1 MAINSTLVKFY
12 IQVVSNLLNMFLLIM
27 LVDLLWSK
35 CSNYAVKLKKTMRRS
50 QCSFKNT
57 HNIVSINSTLV
68 KFYIQVV
75 SNLLNTFLL
84 IMKVDLLWPKSSNY
98 AVMLKKWDIVSIVT
112 KISIIQWQL
121 ILPWWNFIFK

>member
-1 MAINSTLVKFY
+1 VAINSTLVKFY

-27 LVDLLWSK
+27 MVDLLWSK

-75 SNLLNTFLL
+75 SNLLNMFLL
-84 IMKVDLLWPKSSNY
+84 IMLVDLLWPKCSNY

-121 ILPWWNFIFK
+121 ILPWWNFISK